1 MSEKDIT
8 STVATEAAQEPQEEA
23 VAAQSEV
30 ELNGDE
36 SFQAAF
42 EKTIV
47 SIRPGQVVVGKVV
60 QLTEDEVCLNIG
72 YKSDGIIPKNELQ
85 NPEDIKEQ
93 FQIGDEVEVEV
104 IKVND
109 GEGNVLLSQR
119 SLQVKKNW
127 DKLVAAAENNEYI
140 EGVGKEVVKG
150 GLIVNVD
157 GVRTFVP
164 ASQLSERYVEKI
176 DQFVG
181 QAMRLKIIEVD
192 KHKKRLVA
200 SRKAVII
207 EEAAEKS
214 AKVWESLEEGKVV
227 KGIVRRLT
235 DFGAFVDLGGV
246 DGLIHVTDLSWA
258 RVRHPSDIVKPNQEV
273 DVQVLALDRE
283 KERISL
289 GLKQLMPK
297 PWDLAPEKYPVGSI
311 VEGKVVR
318 IVPFGAFVELEPGL
332 DGLVHIS
339 QVSPQR
345 IGRVEE
351 VLSIGDLIL
360 VKVLDVNTDTRRISL
375 SVREAYDYSAIMDDQ
390 GEFHEEQEEMMAE
403 EADEE

>member
-8 STVATEAAQEPQEEA
+8 STVVPEAVVEPQEEV
-23 VAAQSEV
+23 VAQQEAIEAEV
-30 ELNGDE
+30 SGDE

-47 SIRPGQVVVGKVV
+47 SIRPGQVVIGKVV

-85 NPEDIKEQ
+85 NPEDVKEQ

-127 DKLVAAAENNEYI
+127 DKLVTAHENNEYI

-150 GLIVNVD
+150 GLIVNVE

-176 DQFVG
+176 DQFIG
-181 QAMRLKIIEVD
+181 QPMRLKIIEVD
-192 KHKKRLVA
+192 KQKRRLVA

-214 AKVWESLEEGKVV
+214 AKVWESLEEGKAV
-227 KGIVRRLT
+227 KGVVRRLT

-246 DGLIHVTDLSWA
+246 DGLIHVTDLSWS

-273 DVQVLALDRE
+273 EVQVLALDRE

-289 GLKQLMPK
+289 GLKQLAPK
-297 PWDLAPEKYPVGSI
+297 PWDLAPDKYPVGEI

-345 IGRVEE
+345 IGKVEE
-351 VLSIGDLIL
+351 VLAIGDVIL
-360 VKVLDVNTDTRRISL
+360 VKVLDVNVDTKRISL
-375 SVREAYDYSAIMDDQ
+375 SVREAYDYSNI
-390 GEFHEEQEEMMAE
+390 GEEEQVEAETETEE
-403 EADEE
+403 

>member
-1 MSEKDIT
+1 MSEQNINNVVEEKVIPNDAEAT
-8 STVATEAAQEPQEEA
+8 SE
-23 VAAQSEV
+23 
-30 ELNGDE
+30 E

-42 EKTIV
+42 EKTLV
-47 SIRPGQVVVGKVV
+47 SIRPGQIVTGTVV
-60 QLTEDEVCLNIG
+60 QVTDDEVCLNIG
-72 YKSDGIIPKNELQ
+72 YKSDGIVTKNELQ
-85 NPEDIKEQ
+85 SSADPKEQ
-93 FQIGDEVEVEV
+93 FKIGDEVEVEV

-119 SLQVKKNW
+119 SLLVRKNW
-127 DKLVAAAENNEYI
+127 DKLVAASENGETVT
-140 EGVGKEVVKG
+140 GMGKEVVKG
-150 GLIVNVD
+150 GLIVMVD

-181 QAMRLKIIEVD
+181 QELRLKIIEVD
-192 KHKKRLVA
+192 RHKKRLVG
-200 SRKAVII
+200 SRKAVIV
-207 EEAAEKS
+207 EEAAAKKEK
-214 AKVWESLEEGKVV
+214 AWENIEEGKII

-258 RVRHPSDIVKPNQEV
+258 RVKHPSDVVKPNQEV
-273 DVQVLALDRE
+273 DVKVLSVDRE

-289 GLKQLMPK
+289 GLKQLQPK
-297 PWDLAPEKYPVGSI
+297 PWDNAVEKYPVGSI

-318 IVPFGAFVELEPGL
+318 IVPFGAFIELEPGL

-345 IGRVEE
+345 IAKVEE

-360 VKVLDVNTDTRRISL
+360 VKVLDVNPETKRISL
-375 SVREAYDYSAIMDDQ
+375 SVREAYDYSDVMD
-390 GEFHEEQEEMMAE
+390 
-403 EADEE
+403 EAAQDNE

>member
-1 MSEKDIT
+1 MSEQNINNVVEEKIIPNDAEAT
-8 STVATEAAQEPQEEA
+8 SE
-23 VAAQSEV
+23 
-30 ELNGDE
+30 E

-42 EKTIV
+42 EKTLV
-47 SIRPGQVVVGKVV
+47 SIRPGQIVTGTVV
-60 QLTEDEVCLNIG
+60 QVTDDEVCLNIG
-72 YKSDGIIPKNELQ
+72 YKSDGIITKNELQ
-85 NPEDIKEQ
+85 SSADPKEQ
-93 FQIGDEVEVEV
+93 FKIGDEVEVEV

-119 SLQVKKNW
+119 SLLVRKNW
-127 DKLVAAAENNEYI
+127 DKLVAASENGETVT
-140 EGVGKEVVKG
+140 GTGKEVVKG
-150 GLIVNVD
+150 GLIVMVD

-181 QAMRLKIIEVD
+181 QELRLKIIEVD
-192 KHKKRLVA
+192 RHKKRLVG
-200 SRKAVII
+200 SRKAVIV
-207 EEAAEKS
+207 EEAAAKKEK
-214 AKVWESLEEGKVV
+214 AWENIEEGKII

-258 RVRHPSDIVKPNQEV
+258 RVKHPSDVVKPNQEV
-273 DVQVLALDRE
+273 DVKVLSVDRE

-289 GLKQLMPK
+289 GLKQLQPK
-297 PWDLAPEKYPVGSI
+297 PWDNAVEKYPVGSI

-318 IVPFGAFVELEPGL
+318 IVPFGAFIELEPGL

-345 IGRVEE
+345 IAKVEE

-360 VKVLDVNTDTRRISL
+360 VKVLDVNPETKRISL
-375 SVREAYDYSAIMDDQ
+375 SVREAYDYSDVMD
-390 GEFHEEQEEMMAE
+390 
-403 EADEE
+403 EAAQDNE

>member
-1 MSEKDIT
+1 MSEQDIT
-8 STVATEAAQEPQEEA
+8 KAVEKEAIEESQTA
-23 VAAQSEV
+23 VKPHDETASE
-30 ELNGDE
+30 E

-72 YKSDGIIPKNELQ
+72 YKSDGIIPKNELLD
-85 NPEDIKEQ
+85 PEGIKDQ
-93 FQIGDEVEVEV
+93 FQIGDELEVEV

-119 SLQVKKNW
+119 NLQIKKNW
-127 DKLVAAAENNEYI
+127 DKLVAAYEAGQYI

-150 GLIVNVD
+150 GLIVNVE

-164 ASQLSERYVEKI
+164 ASQLSERYVEKL
-176 DQFVG
+176 DQFIG
-181 QAMRLKIIEVD
+181 QPIRLKIIEVD
-192 KHKKRLVA
+192 RHKKRLVA
-200 SRKAVII
+200 SRKAVIV
-207 EEAAEKS
+207 EEAA
-214 AKVWESLEEGKVV
+214 AKTAKAWENIEEGKVV

-273 DVQVLALDRE
+273 EVLILSVDKE

-289 GLKQLMPK
+289 GLKQLAKK

-345 IGRVEE
+345 IGKVEE

-360 VKVLDVNTDTRRISL
+360 VKVLDVNPETKRISL
-375 SVREAYDYSAIMDDQ
+375 SIREAYDYSSIMD
-390 GEFHEEQEEMMAE
+390 EQDDSAE
-403 EADEE
+403 